1 MVSPV
6 FHKYEFPN
14 GDSITT
20 DVPAQIVLS
29 PMASITGLGIELIT
43 TSIGADSPMH
53 PSIFSTVTVYSPGV
67 FTTIDCVV
75 SPVDH

>member
-14 GDSITT
+14 GDSIST

-29 PMASITGLGIELIT
+29 PMASITGLGIEFIT
-43 TSIGADSPMH
+43 ISIG
-53 PSIFSTVTVYSPGV
+53 IVVGGEIIRVQGV
-67 FTTIDCVV
+67 
-75 SPVDH
+75 